1 VDAGRFY
8 GDGHMWN
15 DLLIALSLVM
25 VIEGIVPF
33 LSPGAMRKMVRMVG
47 EMDDH
52 SLRIA
57 GLISMLLG
65 ILMLYLVN

>member
-1 VDAGRFY
+1 
-8 GDGHMWN
+8 MWI